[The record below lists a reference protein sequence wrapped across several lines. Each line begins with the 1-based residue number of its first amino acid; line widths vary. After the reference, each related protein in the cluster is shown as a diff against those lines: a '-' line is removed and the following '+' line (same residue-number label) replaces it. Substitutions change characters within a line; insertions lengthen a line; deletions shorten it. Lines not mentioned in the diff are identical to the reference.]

1 MSCWMTSVADKR
13 RGRIGSHPYGWLF
26 FISLIL
32 VFLSSCAE
40 SDPTQR
46 LQGSTMG
53 TTWHVTY
60 TADAE
65 AADLKTAIKA
75 ELESVNESMSTYRA
89 DSEISRINSSEPGD
103 PIILS
108 DAFAEVLVAA
118 LDVGARSEGAYDV
131 TVAPL
136 VDLWGFGAG
145 SAADWSLPS
154 PEQVRAVLGRVGQSA
169 LTWHPGTGT
178 LIRQESVSLD
188 FSSIA
193 KGYGVDRVARVL
205 KDAGVVNY
213 LVEVGGEMRVSGTS
227 PRGDDWRIAVEQPL
241 AGQRGIAQA
250 LAVTDIAIATSG
262 DYRNYVEVDG
272 TRYSHTLDPRTGYPV
287 THDLVSVTV
296 LHERCMMADAWATAL
311 IVAGPEEALR
321 LASVNELAVY
331 MMTRRGDSLEAQ
343 VSPAFNARFGAV
355 D

>member
-1 MSCWMTSVADKR
+1 
-13 RGRIGSHPYGWLF
+13 
-26 FISLIL
+26 
-32 VFLSSCAE
+32 
-40 SDPTQR
+40 
-46 LQGSTMG
+46 MG

-60 TADAE
+60 TADAG
-65 AADLKTAIKA
+65 AGDLKTAIEA
-75 ELESVNESMSTYRA
+75 ALESVNESMSTYRA
-89 DSEISRINSSEPGD
+89 DSEISRVNADDPGD

-118 LDVGARSEGAYDV
+118 LDVGARSGGAYDV

-136 VDLWGFGAG
+136 VDLWGFGAD

-169 LTWHPGTGT
+169 LAWHPEQGT
-178 LIRQESVSLD
+178 LIKHEPVSLN

-193 KGYGVDRVARVL
+193 KGFGVDQVARVL
-205 KDAGVVNY
+205 EDAGVVNY
-213 LVEVGGEMRVSGTS
+213 LIEVGGEMRVSGTS

-250 LAVTDIAIATSG
+250 LTVTDIAIATSG

-321 LASVNELAVY
+321 LARANDLAVY

-343 VSPAFNARFGAV
+343 VSPAFTARFGV
-355 D
+355 VE

>member
-1 MSCWMTSVADKR
+1 
-13 RGRIGSHPYGWLF
+13 
-26 FISLIL
+26 
-32 VFLSSCAE
+32 
-40 SDPTQR
+40 
-46 LQGSTMG
+46 MG

-60 TADAE
+60 TAEAGADA
-65 AADLKTAIKA
+65 LKTAIEA
-75 ELESVNESMSTYRA
+75 ALESVNESMSTYRA
-89 DSEISRINSSEPGD
+89 DSEISRVNASDPGK
-103 PIILS
+103 PVILS

-145 SAADWSLPS
+145 SPADWSSPS

-169 LTWHPGTGT
+169 LAWHPEQGT
-178 LIRQESVSLD
+178 LIRHAPVSLD

-193 KGYGVDRVARVL
+193 KGYGVDRVAGVL
-205 KDAGVVNY
+205 EDAGVVNY

-227 PRGDDWRIAVEQPL
+227 PRGDAWRIAVEQPL
-241 AGQRGIAQA
+241 AGQRGIARA
-250 LAVTDIAIATSG
+250 LAVTDIAVATSG

-296 LHERCMMADAWATAL
+296 LHESCMMADAWATAL
-311 IVAGPEEALR
+311 IVAGPEDALR
-321 LASVNELAVY
+321 LAKVNDLAVY
-331 MMTRRGDSLEAQ
+331 MMTRSGDSLDIQ
-343 VSPAFNARFGAV
+343 MSPAFSAQFGAV
-355 D
+355 ESEIEG